1 VEEQGGVNMQ
11 RPSTS
16 GILVGMA
23 LLIVAASSIG
33 FWLMYHFELTSI
45 SVLIIISV
53 AAITFSGLLMLCH
66 GESSE
71 APISEA
77 AMRSALAGTIVIV
90 YVVLVSISTQAL
102 LVQQDHST
110 ISDTLITSFTSIVG
124 VVIAS
129 YFGAS
134 AYIQT
139 RSKVANGEKTAASS
153 GSADR
158 GDKPSA

>member
-1 VEEQGGVNMQ
+1 MR
-11 RPSTS
+11 RPSTL
-16 GILVGMA
+16 GILVGMM

-33 FWLMYHFELTSI
+33 LWLIYYIRETAIGALIVI
-45 SVLIIISV
+45 SD

-77 AMRSALAGTIVIV
+77 AMRSALAGTIVIA
-90 YVVLVSISTQAL
+90 YLVLLSIATQAL
-102 LVQQDHST
+102 LPEQAHST

-134 AYIQT
+134 AYVQT
-139 RSKVANGEKTAASS
+139 RSKIADGEKTAASR
-153 GSADR
+153 GSAGR
-158 GDKPSA
+158 SDKHSI

>member
-1 VEEQGGVNMQ
+1 MR

-23 LLIVAASSIG
+23 LLIVAVSSIG
-33 FWLMYHFELTSI
+33 YWLMYRFQNTAI
-45 SVLIIISV
+45 VALIVISV
-53 AAITFSGLLMLCH
+53 AAITFSSLLMLGH
-66 GESSE
+66 GEGPE

-77 AMRSALAGTIVIV
+77 SMRSALAGTIVIV
-90 YVVLVSISTQAL
+90 YLVLLSIATQAL
-102 LVQQDHST
+102 LPEAHSA

-139 RSKVANGEKTAASS
+139 RSKVAEGEKTVASS
-153 GSADR
+153 GSAGR
-158 GDKPSA
+158 GEKPEQRDPHT